1 MSVINTNITSMIG
14 QSNLNKSQNSL
25 QTSMERLS
33 SGLRINSAKDDAA
46 GQAIA
51 NRMSS
56 QITGLAQAQ
65 RNANDGISVAQT
77 AEGALNQVNDNL
89 QRVRELSVQ
98 ASNGTNSQDDLKS
111 IQAEIEQRL
120 TEIDRISDQTDFNGV
135 KVLQQDG
142 ALKIQVGAND
152 NEAINI
158 DLQRID
164 ATSLGLNNFTVGGD
178 KAADIQTMIS
188 DFGASGE
195 SNYQVSVFDN
205 TGTEGANTAVEVD
218 VTNGKVTDGTNQLY
232 VSQTT
237 GNITSAGDNVAAGN
251 AATTAQATAIADAFA
266 GLEEG
271 DSVSL
276 GGATW
281 TRDTAGTNANG
292 NGTYSANID
301 GQEIVVSISDST
313 DAAGADAIMT
323 VDKGNLFMDAS
334 TLDGSTAYDAGTNF
348 TTFSTNENARETDL
362 LSAGAKYTGSD
373 LTVDGNAYSV
383 DTGGTITADAAYD
396 TTGDGNNNIAAG
408 DVIYVQNAGETSQT
422 LISQDDAVEATRNPM
437 EKLDAALSMVDT
449 LRSDLGAIQ
458 NRFESAITN
467 LNTNETN
474 LSAARSRIEDAD
486 YAVEVANM
494 TRAQILQQAGTSVLA
509 QANQIPQNVLSLLG

>member
-1 MSVINTNITSMIG
+1 M
-14 QSNLNKSQNSL
+14 
-25 QTSMERLS
+25 R
-33 SGLRINSAKDDAA
+33 
-46 GQAIA
+46 
-51 NRMSS
+51 
-56 QITGLAQAQ
+56 
-65 RNANDGISVAQT
+65 RNAND
-77 AEGALNQVNDNL
+77 
-89 QRVRELSVQ
+89 
-98 ASNGTNSQDDLKS
+98 GTNSQDDLKS
-111 IQAEIEQRL
+111 IQA
-120 TEIDRISDQTDFNGV
+120 EIDRISDQTDFNGV

-178 KAADIQTMIS
+178 KAADLQTMIS

-195 SNYQVSVFDN
+195 SNYQVSVF
-205 TGTEGANTAVEVD
+205 ANTAVEVD
-218 VTNGKVTDGTNQLY
+218 ITNGKVTDGTNQLY

-251 AATTAQATAIADAFA
+251 AATSAQATAIADAFA

-281 TRDTAGTNANG
+281 TRDTAGTDTNG
-292 NGTYSANID
+292 NGTYSATID
-301 GQEIVVSISDST
+301 GQEIVVSISASS
-313 DAAGADAIMT
+313 DANGADAIMT

-334 TLDGSTAYDAGTNF
+334 VYDAGTNF

-396 TTGDGNNNIAAG
+396 TTGDGNNNIAAN

-467 LNTNETN
+467 LQTNETN
-474 LSAARSRIEDAD
+474 LSSARSRIEDAD
-486 YAVEVANM
+486 YATEVANM